1 MPDSERVP
9 VWIGLGA
16 NLGDP
21 AQTIQAA
28 LDQLHEHPDVHAL
41 VVSSLYRS
49 EPVGYDAQPDFF
61 NAVARFE
68 TDLKPLALL
77 EMLLDLESALG
88 RTRSGP
94 RFGPRV
100 IDLDLLLYG
109 DATIESARLSIPH
122 PRMLVR
128 RFVLEPLAE
137 LEGDM
142 IFPDGSRL
150 LSVVRRCKDQRVSQ
164 EAVLSVDPTT

>member
-1 MPDSERVP
+1 
-9 VWIGLGA
+9 
-16 NLGDP
+16 
-21 AQTIQAA
+21 
-28 LDQLHEHPDVHAL
+28 
-41 VVSSLYRS
+41 
-49 EPVGYDAQPDFF
+49 
-61 NAVARFE
+61 
-68 TDLKPLALL
+68 LL